1 MNNKQK
7 KKNENITI
15 DDINELLEDINDELD
30 SINNWLD
37 ESLDNLEKT
46 AGLIILIHLIKKN

>member
-30 SINNWLD
+30 SINDQLD

-46 AGLIILIHLIKKN
+46 AGLIILSHLINK